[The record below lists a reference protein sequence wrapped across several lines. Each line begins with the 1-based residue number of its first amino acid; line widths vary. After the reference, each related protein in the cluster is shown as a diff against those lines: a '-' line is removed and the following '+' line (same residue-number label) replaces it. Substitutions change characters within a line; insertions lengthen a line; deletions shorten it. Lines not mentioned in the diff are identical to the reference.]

1 MPTMMCAPCWN
12 ENLILSLNF
21 HQSYEFQSKQ
31 KKTYPYSLQRQGILR
46 PKTFFPPP
54 EARAVIMGKKFIWK
68 YWLWPASVSQFLWQW
83 HSGSENGGDNFKT
96 SLELRQKLI
105 HFQPMFCF
113 VGFRMTIIWGGEN
126 ILVCVRLSR
135 RLYHDEGWETRQGNA
150 AAVTQ
155 IDAGKMWEP
164 GSRQKCETLCR
175 KSRNQREVKLRPSG
189 LCTLKMCHEKVSRK
203 IQKPVVKALP
213 LWPSLDVICL
223 IEIMSTNNL
232 TGGPKSCET

>member
-1 MPTMMCAPCWN
+1 M
-12 ENLILSLNF
+12 LIVTCFSESISVAMAF
-21 HQSYEFQSKQ
+21 
-31 KKTYPYSLQRQGILR
+31 R
-46 PKTFFPPP
+46 
-54 EARAVIMGKKFIWK
+54 IWK
-68 YWLWPASVSQFLWQW
+68 WRIQFQ
-83 HSGSENGGDNFKT
+83 NI
-96 SLELRQKLI
+96 LRQKLI
-105 HFQPMFCF
+105 HFRLCF

-126 ILVCVRLSR
+126 ILVCVPLSR
-135 RLYHDEGWETRQGNA
+135 RVHHDEGWETRQGNA

-189 LCTLKMCHEKVSRK
+189 PCTCTLEMYHEKISRK
-203 IQKPVVKALP
+203 TQKPVVKALP
-213 LWPSLDVICL
+213 LWPGLDVICL